1 MRTYYEATVWH
12 CTDQKIT
19 IREHRTLVSMEAD
32 FIPNA
37 TKSREP
43 PMALKCQEEI
53 LPEIQ
58 EVTLKW
64 VINNRGGHIGE
75 TWWRGRGVLLG

>member
-1 MRTYYEATVWH
+1 MRTYYEGTVWH
-12 CTDQKIT
+12 CTDQKTT

-43 PMALKCQEEI
+43 LMALKCQEEI

-75 TWWRGRGVLLG
+75 TWWRGRGVLPG